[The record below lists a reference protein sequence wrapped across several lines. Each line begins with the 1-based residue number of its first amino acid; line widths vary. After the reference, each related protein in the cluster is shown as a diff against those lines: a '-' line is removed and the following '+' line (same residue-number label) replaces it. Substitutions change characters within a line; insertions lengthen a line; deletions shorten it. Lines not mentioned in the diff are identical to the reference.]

1 MGVTNGEFDV
11 LTNGSDVSTQLS
23 MTGSNISES
32 TYFLERSANN
42 SVLVQFPSG
51 FGLTANYSNGILSFV
66 LSLPPT
72 FNSTAQG
79 LLGTF
84 NGNISDDLIF
94 RNGTLLSVNS
104 SDAEKH
110 VFGQSCMAS
119 VIVIFM

>member
-1 MGVTNGEFDV
+1 MGVANGEFDV
-11 LTNGSDVSTQLS
+11 LINGSNVSTQLS

-66 LSLPPT
+66 LILPPT
-72 FNSTAQG
+72 FNSTAHG

-110 VFGQSCMAS
+110 VFGQSCMEIA
-119 VIVIFM
+119 IVIFM